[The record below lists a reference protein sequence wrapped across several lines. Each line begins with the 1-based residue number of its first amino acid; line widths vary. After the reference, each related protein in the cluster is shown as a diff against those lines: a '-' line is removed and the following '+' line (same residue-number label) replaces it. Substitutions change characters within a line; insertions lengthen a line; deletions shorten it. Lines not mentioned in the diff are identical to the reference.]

1 MDNDVFALWLKNGG
15 GGFMK
20 YDFTTVVDRSGCG
33 SSKWDGAKGASAEW
47 VPLSVADMEFP
58 TAPPIKEALKRVA
71 DEYILGYTGPTD
83 EYYEAVCSWMKRRHD
98 FEIRREWIVL
108 TPGVVNALAL
118 LIDANTKPGESVLI
132 LSPVYYP
139 FDITVVAKSRKI
151 VYSYLMNR
159 QGHYEIDFEDLERK
173 AKRKDVTAIL
183 FCNPHNPV
191 GRVWTREE
199 LQRVGDICCDNG
211 VFIIDD
217 EIHNDLIMPGYSHTV
232 MANIS
237 DRVKDNIAVC
247 TAPSKTFNLAGLQCS
262 NIIIP
267 NSAARAR
274 TALCTMLDMHTHLNV
289 FSYTACMAAYNEC
302 EDWLEELITVIHE
315 NEQLVKQFM
324 AEHFPKVQVI
334 PLEGTYLLW
343 LDMRRL
349 GLTHVEMKKMLEK
362 HGIFLDNGEM
372 FGIAGRGYQRINLA
386 CPKSTLEKALKRFQE
401 GMEEVY
407 ADWKENG
414 KPYHKTLKKGDRLVG
429 FVYDSC
435 YGTGRRLT
443 GNLGDAKSTLI
454 VFGRYYGCD
463 ISMLM
468 LKMMKAAAPV
478 LRQAGCQVKFV
489 MQSDA
494 EVLREAQK
502 EYSFELIA
510 DPKAKLYDRYNVFE
524 AQDTL
529 GMVTGDRLFDKLV
542 GKDIKKLLHIKG
554 FEKFAGQL
562 MDVGGQNVPT
572 IGPRQMQLP
581 AYIIVNHKME
591 VTYAHYSRTIGDL
604 PDTKSL
610 IRGLKG

>member
-1 MDNDVFALWLKNGG
+1 
-15 GGFMK
+15 
-20 YDFTTVVDRSGCG
+20 
-33 SSKWDGAKGASAEW
+33 
-47 VPLSVADMEFP
+47 
-58 TAPPIKEALKRVA
+58 
-71 DEYILGYTGPTD
+71 
-83 EYYEAVCSWMKRRHD
+83 MKRRHD

-289 FSYTACMAAYNEC
+289 FSYTACMAAY
-302 EDWLEELITVIHE
+302 
-315 NEQLVKQFM
+315 
-324 AEHFPKVQVI
+324 
-334 PLEGTYLLW
+334 
-343 LDMRRL
+343 
-349 GLTHVEMKKMLEK
+349 KM
-362 HGIFLDNGEM
+362 
-372 FGIAGRGYQRINLA
+372 
-386 CPKSTLEKALKRFQE
+386 
-401 GMEEVY
+401 
-407 ADWKENG
+407 
-414 KPYHKTLKKGDRLVG
+414 
-429 FVYDSC
+429 
-435 YGTGRRLT
+435 
-443 GNLGDAKSTLI
+443 
-454 VFGRYYGCD
+454 
-463 ISMLM
+463 
-468 LKMMKAAAPV
+468 
-478 LRQAGCQVKFV
+478 
-489 MQSDA
+489 
-494 EVLREAQK
+494 
-502 EYSFELIA
+502 
-510 DPKAKLYDRYNVFE
+510 
-524 AQDTL
+524 
-529 GMVTGDRLFDKLV
+529 
-542 GKDIKKLLHIKG
+542 
-554 FEKFAGQL
+554 
-562 MDVGGQNVPT
+562 
-572 IGPRQMQLP
+572 
-581 AYIIVNHKME
+581 
-591 VTYAHYSRTIGDL
+591 
-604 PDTKSL
+604 
-610 IRGLKG
+610 